1 MLCSKCRRP
10 AVIYQRYSGLHLCRT
25 HFEADFEA
33 KAKRAIRVHRWLS
46 SGDRIGVVH
55 SGEKDSS
62 ALLYFLQ
69 KVMGRRQDVELLSVS
84 IDEGIRNYS
93 DTSLARSFAEK
104 MEVRHVA
111 SSFQEMFGT
120 TFDDMA
126 SHGESIQA
134 CSSCST
140 LRALCIEK
148 LVREHGIT
156 RLAVGSN
163 LDDEARNLFLDFL
176 TGKAERIIHPPE
188 YRGHPAVV
196 IKPFMYIPDKEVA
209 LYASYHAEGLGSMR
223 CPHASGDLAADVRSI
238 LDEYDR
244 NHPSTPYALV
254 NLGDRLRCLGEAGLT
269 HDRVDSR
276 PCRGRDESESDS
288 CNSCRMPDEVADV

>member
-25 HFEADFEA
+25 HFEADFDA

-55 SGEKDSS
+55 RGERDSS

-69 KVMGRRQDVELLSVS
+69 KVMGRRRDVELLSIS
-84 IDEGIRNYS
+84 IDEGIRSYS

-104 MEVRHVA
+104 MGVRHVA
-111 SSFQEMFGT
+111 SSFRGMFGL

-126 SHGESIQA
+126 SHGDSRQA

-140 LRALCIEK
+140 LRALCIERTARDEG
-148 LVREHGIT
+148 VT
-156 RLAVGSN
+156 RLAIGSN
-163 LDDEARNLFLDFL
+163 LDEEARSLFLTFL

-188 YRGHPAVV
+188 HRGGPATW
-196 IKPFMYIPDKEVA
+196 IKPFIYIPEREVA
-209 LYASYHAEGLGSMR
+209 LYASYHAEGGRCRR
-223 CPHASGDLAADVRSI
+223 CPHASGGLSADIRSI
-238 LDEYDR
+238 LGMYDR

-254 NLGDRLRCLGEAGLT
+254 NLGDRLSGLGEAGLT
-269 HDRVDSR
+269 HDRDSR
-276 PCRGRDESESDS
+276 QCTGWDEPVICSCR
-288 CNSCRMPDEVADV
+288 SCRMHDEVADV